1 MFACKNR
8 VGSWRKD
15 ERGGEGGYGGGHQ
28 RRMVEGIKEEM
39 GGNEQEREAHFAPC
53 EDQPYWESA
62 SEIFNRA
69 V

>member
-1 MFACKNR
+1 M
-8 VGSWRKD
+8 VGGSGKR
-15 ERGGEGGYGGGHQ
+15 
-28 RRMVEGIKEEM
+28 EGIKEEM
-39 GGNEQEREAHFAPC
+39 GGNEQKHEADFAPC

>member
-1 MFACKNR
+1 M
-8 VGSWRKD
+8 
-15 ERGGEGGYGGGHQ
+15 
-28 RRMVEGIKEEM
+28 EGIKEEM
-39 GGNEQEREAHFAPC
+39 GGNEQERNADLAMC

>member
-1 MFACKNR
+1 MSAA
-8 VGSWRKD
+8 
-15 ERGGEGGYGGGHQ
+15 GEKSEHQ
-28 RRMVEGIKEEM
+28 GRMVEGIKEEM